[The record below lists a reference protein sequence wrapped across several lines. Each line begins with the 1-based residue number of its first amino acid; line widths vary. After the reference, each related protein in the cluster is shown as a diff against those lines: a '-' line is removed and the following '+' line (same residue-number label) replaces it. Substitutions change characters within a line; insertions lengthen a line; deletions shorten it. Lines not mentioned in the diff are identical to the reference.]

1 MTVGVQTT
9 VQNTIYSRLVRL
21 GPVILRACVE
31 QNLTWKIIHYMTGEI
46 FMPKLTGN
54 LPSLCQARFKKKKQ
68 EEIKY

>member
-9 VQNTIYSRLVRL
+9 VQIPFIVVRL

-46 FMPKLTGN
+46 FIPKLTGN
-54 LPSLCQARFKKKKQ
+54 LPLCQARFKKKQ
-68 EEIKY
+68 QQEIKY